1 MRLVFVNKQL
11 ILVIDVVDEDDDI
24 IDEEDFIPHD
34 LAYSDDEDLVNF
46 DIDDGVNVMSAD
58 VARGHGD
65 DGGGDDRS
73 PPYQIPT
80 GCGGCLGNRGKNFSI
95 IGTRKPNL
103 GGRRAARLH
112 THQETQNLGLK
123 DITDKNG
130 PVLIQFEFGD
140 RETLMPLGEHAAHLA
155 NYLGELVRE
164 LSLHYPSWR
173 QMPPKRKAE
182 VVAKIGMESS
192 ATREYPS
199 LIHTFFLT
207 HTIGGVFLNP
217 EDKALYDEMLRLQ
230 GLGSNTSICVPYTE
244 DKIMAIVHGGKQ
256 RGHIPGVVRVLPR
269 QGTVIPSD
277 DKFSQMLTQ
286 LESQLEYGGGSGSGG
301 CGDDE
306 PGDDEDGGEDDEDEE
321 DADSS
326 TQKKCRPIPGDMS
339 PGKVFTKIICRLFRE
354 TCRPGQ
360 GVIFVVG
367 GWLLL
372 AEDGEGYGRGQ
383 CRVTTGTRGGE
394 GDERKKKR
402 KEEEGIRDRERK
414 KERRT
419 RERKREERIREVGG
433 EGRAKVETGITFM
446 LGMESI
452 VLKRGR
458 EIKGRKGRKKRCG
471 KEDDG
476 LEDYR
481 GDERVA
487 GAGRMSQEEH
497 DEDGGEA
504 VEG

>member
-1 MRLVFVNKQL
+1 MKRIFKSSGTIKEAKTTKPSTEWKGQSQVN
-11 ILVIDVVDEDDDI
+11 E
-24 IDEEDFIPHD
+24 
-34 LAYSDDEDLVNF
+34 
-46 DIDDGVNVMSAD
+46 MSAD

-65 DGGGDDRS
+65 DGGGDDH
-73 PPYQIPT
+73 PPPHQIPT
-80 GCGGCLGNRGKNFSI
+80 GCGGCLGNRGKGSQ
-95 IGTRKPNL
+95 KPNF
-103 GGRRAARLH
+103 GGRRAGRMH
-112 THQETQNLGLK
+112 TRQETRNLELK
-123 DITDKNG
+123 SITDKNG
-130 PVLIQFEFGD
+130 PVQSTQFDMRPHMESDRWPQIYAAIQQHLQKIYNGMKD
-140 RETLMPLGEHAAHLA
+140 TLKERYWIPDSDGTYDLERIRQTRPSHISEVDWDAQIAFWNDPKNLA
-155 NYLGELVRE
+155 WATQNKQNR
-164 LSLHYPSWR
+164 
-173 QMPPKRKAE
+173 
-182 VVAKIGMESS
+182 AKSKVMESS
-192 ATREYPS
+192 TTREYLS

-207 HTIGGVFLNP
+207 HTVGDVFLNLA
-217 EDKALYDEMLRLQ
+217 DKALYDEMLRLQ
-230 GLGSNTSICVPYTE
+230 GLGSNTPSGVPYTE
-244 DKIMAIVHGGKQ
+244 DEIMAIVHGGNLSTGGGQ
-256 RGHIPGVVRVLPR
+256 RIIEESGESPGMEGKDREKMMREIRWGWEKRGGAVWVLWECTSLSVRV
-269 QGTVIPSD
+269 
-277 DKFSQMLTQ
+277 
-286 LESQLEYGGGSGSGG
+286 E
-301 CGDDE
+301 
-306 PGDDEDGGEDDEDEE
+306 
-321 DADSS
+321 
-326 TQKKCRPIPGDMS
+326 
-339 PGKVFTKIICRLFRE
+339 
-354 TCRPGQ
+354 